1 MGLVGGRSSSRLLGV
16 LRHLQE
22 HKKGEIRVHGDKL
35 GGGKQKGGGKPRLS
49 WTKQR
54 SRSTIPG
61 SREGGEH
68 AVCGGTLGEAC
79 ESIETAKNH
88 PAESTQSCYAEPKEN
103 SREKSNQELVIA
115 NDCVGFTCHATAH
128 FMGGFTEQK
137 KKSGAKGAGDLWP
150 PPSAENCPL
159 GRRGNA
165 SSPSGSKIGS
175 TPPRKMDSAL
185 QKTCTCKFSA
195 PSPQPALSCY

>member
-1 MGLVGGRSSSRLLGV
+1 MVTNSEAGR
-16 LRHLQE
+16 
-22 HKKGEIRVHGDKL
+22 
-35 GGGKQKGGGKPRLS
+35 QKGGGKPRLS

-103 SREKSNQELVIA
+103 SREKPNQELVIA
-115 NDCVGFTCHATAH
+115 NDCVGFTCHAMAH

-165 SSPSGSKIGS
+165 SSPSGGKICS
-175 TPPRKMDSAL
+175 ARTPKMNSAL

-195 PSPQPALSCY
+195 PSPQPALSYY

>member
-35 GGGKQKGGGKPRLS
+35 GGGRQKGGGKPRLS

-54 SRSTIPG
+54 SRSTILG

-103 SREKSNQELVIA
+103 SREKSVKPNQKLVTA
-115 NDCVGFTCHATAH
+115 NDCVGFSHSHA
-128 FMGGFTEQK
+128 MRRLILWGGLRNK
-137 KKSGAKGAGDLWP
+137 RKRGAQTVQATY
-150 PPSAENCPL
+150 
-159 GRRGNA
+159 GRRQG
-165 SSPSGSKIGS
+165 
-175 TPPRKMDSAL
+175 RKTAL
-185 QKTCTCKFSA
+185 
-195 PSPQPALSCY
+195 

>member
-1 MGLVGGRSSSRLLGV
+1 MVTNSEAGR
-16 LRHLQE
+16 
-22 HKKGEIRVHGDKL
+22 
-35 GGGKQKGGGKPRLS
+35 QKGGGKPRLS
-49 WTKQR
+49 WIKQR

-103 SREKSNQELVIA
+103 SREKSNQESVIA

-137 KKSGAKGAGDLWP
+137 KKGGANCAGGL
-150 PPSAENCPL
+150 
-159 GRRGNA
+159 
-165 SSPSGSKIGS
+165 
-175 TPPRKMDSAL
+175 
-185 QKTCTCKFSA
+185 
-195 PSPQPALSCY
+195 